1 MDKRIDEIVSWID
14 EDPTPGRGE
23 VMSRLA
29 KLNVKE
35 DRIEDLTDSI
45 LFTYLKFARWTLS
58 DNLNL
63 AIGQGENAYTPSQVV
78 RYVMAIANGGYLTDL
93 TLTKKIVNS
102 DYEITYENEVVSK
115 KIDFKNSD
123 NLKELTKGMKLV
135 TSQGTAAKYF
145 VNFPIEVAA
154 KSGTAERKDK
164 IPTADEYN
172 YLMDHLSSYG
182 VEEKEVLKVYKQLRK
197 DREAELT
204 KNKIKEIKEQ
214 LKDKD
219 LDEET
224 RAELEKELKDG
235 VNEKLADTDKINAA
249 YLRRAIKKVN
259 PSITDDDIDKYK
271 ETYGDFAWAVAF
283 APADDPEIAVAAVIP
298 QGTTSTYAFLPIKD
312 VIGYYLL
319 GSSNN
324 KTDSSSQKNNSNKND
339 SDSDSTSDNKNSD
352 SEENISDSTGSDNKL
367 NFNVQIKK

>member
-1 MDKRIDEIVSWID
+1 
-14 EDPTPGRGE
+14 
-23 VMSRLA
+23 
-29 KLNVKE
+29 
-35 DRIEDLTDSI
+35 
-45 LFTYLKFARWTLS
+45 
-58 DNLNL
+58 
-63 AIGQGENAYTPSQVV
+63 
-78 RYVMAIANGGYLTDL
+78 
-93 TLTKKIVNS
+93 
-102 DYEITYENEVVSK
+102 
-115 KIDFKNSD
+115 
-123 NLKELTKGMKLV
+123 MKLV

-145 VNFPIEVAA
+145 INFPVEVAA
-154 KSGTAERKDK
+154 KSGTAERNDK
-164 IPTADEYN
+164 IPTSDEYN

-182 VEEKEVLKVYKQLRK
+182 VEKKEVLKVYKQLRK

-235 VNEKLADTDKINAA
+235 VSEKLANTDKINAA

-259 PSITDDDIDKYK
+259 PSITDDDIDRYK

-283 APADDPEIAVAAVIP
+283 APADNPEIAVAVVIP

-319 GSSNN
+319 GSSSDQ
-324 KTDSSSQKNNSNKND
+324 TSSSSDKNNSDKKD
-339 SDSDSTSDNKNSD
+339 SDKESNDDSKSDDKDSSADDNSSN
-352 SEENISDSTGSDNKL
+352 STGSDNEL

>member
-1 MDKRIDEIVSWID
+1 MDRRI
-14 EDPTPGRGE
+14 
-23 VMSRLA
+23 
-29 KLNVKE
+29 
-35 DRIEDLTDSI
+35 
-45 LFTYLKFARWTLS
+45 
-58 DNLNL
+58 
-63 AIGQGENAYTPSQVV
+63 
-78 RYVMAIANGGYLTDL
+78 
-93 TLTKKIVNS
+93 
-102 DYEITYENEVVSK
+102 
-115 KIDFKNSD
+115 
-123 NLKELTKGMKLV
+123 
-135 TSQGTAAKYF
+135 
-145 VNFPIEVAA
+145 
-154 KSGTAERKDK
+154 
-164 IPTADEYN
+164 
-172 YLMDHLSSYG
+172 
-182 VEEKEVLKVYKQLRK
+182 RK

-235 VNEKLADTDKINAA
+235 VSEKLADTDKINAA

-283 APADDPEIAVAAVIP
+283 APSDNPEIAVAVVIP

-319 GSSNN
+319 GSSSDQ
-324 KTDSSSQKNNSNKND
+324 TSSSSDKNNSDKKD
-339 SDSDSTSDNKNSD
+339 SDKESNDDSKSDDKDSSADDNSSN
-352 SEENISDSTGSDNKL
+352 STGSDNEL